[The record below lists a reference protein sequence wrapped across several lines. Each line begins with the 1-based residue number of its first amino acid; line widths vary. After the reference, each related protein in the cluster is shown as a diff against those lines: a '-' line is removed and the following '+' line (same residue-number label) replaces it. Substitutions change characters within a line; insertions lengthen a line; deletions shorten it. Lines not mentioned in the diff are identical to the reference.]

1 MYVLVHDAFLSLSIL
16 KNPTHF
22 QYIFQLVS
30 VRCNLF
36 FTNFSLLSPVEDL
49 VMNKN

>member
-1 MYVLVHDAFLSLSIL
+1 MLVHDAFLSLSIL
-16 KNPTHF
+16 KNATHF

-30 VRCNLF
+30 VRCHLF
-36 FTNFSLLSPVEDL
+36 FSHFSLLPPVEDL